1 MSCVARWLRCQ
12 SFHSTAD
19 RAFLSSLHGNL
30 SSSPSTSSPNQPSD
44 KSSSCSRLLFK
55 IPTKFV
61 VKLRLSKR
69 NIFPFNEFGI
79 QLGGNLIKS
88 SRRWTSATKNFP
100 TKAKFSVQNRK
111 NNDNN
116 YHWWN
121 FSVLFTEWK
130 SERAAENVFNFG
142 FHIVSHFADKMSF
155 ELLSA
160 KGGRR

>member
-1 MSCVARWLRCQ
+1 VNCFPPFSREIVKLLSFCFLPPDCNWEIVRTSNLYVSFPQKEPSTSSAGYEARNRHELCCEVITLPEFQ
-12 SFHSTAD
+12 STAD

-88 SRRWTSATKNFP
+88 SRR
-100 TKAKFSVQNRK
+100 
-111 NNDNN
+111 
-116 YHWWN
+116 
-121 FSVLFTEWK
+121 
-130 SERAAENVFNFG
+130 
-142 FHIVSHFADKMSF
+142 
-155 ELLSA
+155 
-160 KGGRR
+160 